1 MVILFLQT
9 YNALVMVLARIRDYV
24 MSQLDLVFVI
34 SDLKEICVK
43 VNPFF
48 S

>member
-9 YNALVMVLARIRDYV
+9 YNALVMVLARIKDYV
-24 MSQLDLVFVI
+24 MSQLELVFVI

-43 VNPFF
+43 VNSFF

>member
-9 YNALVMVLARIRDYV
+9 YNALVMVLARIKDYV
-24 MSQLDLVFVI
+24 MSQLELVFVI

>member
-9 YNALVMVLARIRDYV
+9 YNALVMVLARIKDYV
-24 MSQLDLVFVI
+24 MSQLELVFVI
-34 SDLKEICVK
+34 SDLKEKCVK

>member
-1 MVILFLQT
+1 MVTLFLQT
-9 YNALVMVLARIRDYV
+9 YNALVMVFARIKDYV
-24 MSQLDLVFVI
+24 MSQLELAFVI

>member
-9 YNALVMVLARIRDYV
+9 YNALVMVLACIKDYV
-24 MSQLDLVFVI
+24 MSQLELVFVF